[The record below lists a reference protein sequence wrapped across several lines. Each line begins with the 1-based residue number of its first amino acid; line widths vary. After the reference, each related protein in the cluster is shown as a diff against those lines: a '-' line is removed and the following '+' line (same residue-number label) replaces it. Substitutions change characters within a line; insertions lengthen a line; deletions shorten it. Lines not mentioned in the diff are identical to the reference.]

1 MLKFFRK
8 IRQNLLME
16 NKTGKYIKY
25 ALGEIV
31 LVVIGILI
39 ALSINNWNEKEKS
52 RDSEKLLLTNLKEE
66 FNFNL
71 IQLKQTKNQIDNS
84 TGQLVKLINLFGT
97 KTDTLGID
105 YLNKLINDG
114 LWGPMLKSN
123 QDIFNSIYDNGKMD
137 LVSNP
142 ELRKMLLAWGSQLE
156 HFEHTQ
162 KNMSINLNRN
172 VLPKMEKLISLRN
185 SDNFSI
191 VKGVEGGSKIMT
203 DNRVI
208 LSNLE
213 AENVFF
219 DHVWEL
225 ENVASLYPNLSI
237 AIEEIIAQLEK

>member
-1 MLKFFRK
+1 MIKFFRR
-8 IRQNLLME
+8 IRQNLLNE
-16 NKTGKYIKY
+16 NKFSKYLIY
-25 ALGEIV
+25 AIGEIF

-39 ALSINNWNEKEKS
+39 ALSINNWNENEKS
-52 RDSEKLLLTNLKEE
+52 RDREKLLLTNLKEE

-71 IQLKQTKNQIDNS
+71 IQLNQTKNRIDNS
-84 TGQLVKLINLFGT
+84 TDQLVKLVNLFGT
-97 KTDTLGID
+97 ETDTIGID

-114 LWGPMLKSN
+114 LWAPIFGSN
-123 QDIFNSIYDNGKMD
+123 QDVFNSIYDNGKMD

-142 ELRKMLLAWGSQLE
+142 KLRKMLLSWGSQVKD
-156 HFEHTQ
+156 FERAE

-185 SDNFSI
+185 SNNFGI
-191 VKGVEGGSKIMT
+191 VNGVEGGSKIMT

-225 ENVASLYPNLSI
+225 ENVGSLYPDLSI
-237 AIEEIIAQLEK
+237 AIEKIIEQL

>member
-1 MLKFFRK
+1 MIK
-8 IRQNLLME
+8 E
-16 NKTGKYIKY
+16 NKVSKYILY
-25 ALGEIV
+25 AIGEII

-39 ALSINNWNEKEKS
+39 ALSINNWNENEKS
-52 RDSEKLLLTNLKEE
+52 RVSEKLLLINLKEE

-71 IQLKQTKNQIDNS
+71 NQLKQTKNRIDNS
-84 TGQLVKLINLFGT
+84 TDQLVKLINLFGT
-97 KTDTLGID
+97 KTDTISID
-105 YLNKLINDG
+105 YLNELINDG
-114 LWGPMLKSN
+114 LWGPTLDSN
-123 QDIFNSIYDNGKMD
+123 QDVFNSIYDNGKMD

-142 ELRKMLLAWGSQLE
+142 ELRRMLLSWGSQVKD
-156 HFEHTQ
+156 FELAE

-185 SDNFSI
+185 SANYGI

-208 LSNLE
+208 LYNLE

-237 AIEEIIAQLEK
+237 AIENIIEQLE